1 MFNIEKPLD
10 KDGKPFNP
18 SGKYSHGIL
27 RWVCWDNFFTLG
39 SPEAFVCDS
48 YLDPFEC
55 RITPRSQKTVK
66 VVQEL

>member
-1 MFNIEKPLD
+1 ME
-10 KDGKPFNP
+10 
-18 SGKYSHGIL
+18 SHLTRPESIRMVLQGGCVGTI
-27 RWVCWDNFFTLG
+27 FFTLG